1 MISLIF
7 SQMKRMKQLEEEMS
21 TLRGGMAMLDAARDW
36 YKGQM
41 AHVADKQ
48 AMLGKISYNVRLQ
61 S

>member
-1 MISLIF
+1 
-7 SQMKRMKQLEEEMS
+7 MKQLEEEMS